1 MHVLQYVAVKAQ
13 DSDEALKKVED
24 TFQHWLGDFESPSG
38 TWYDWF
44 VVGGGRFVAGD
55 PYASSPNHIVSY
67 AEDVEKFNELVD
79 KAISNRV
86 EEFNSYR
93 KSLKEKDVD
102 LETKLDSY
110 TGEMQY
116 DFELYPLKKMIDMLQ
131 GNWDCNSYFFDLEH
145 DSTNTEHFRK
155 KIAEGQE
162 IDWFLVP
169 VDFHF

>member
-1 MHVLQYVAVKAQ
+1 MHVLQYIAVKAE
-13 DSDEALKKVED
+13 DSDEAMRRVEH
-24 TFQHWLGDFESPSG
+24 TLQSWLGGDESPSG

-86 EEFNSYR
+86 DEFNSYR

-131 GNWDCNSYFFDLEH
+131 GNWDFNSYFFDLEH

-155 KIAEGQE
+155 KVSEGG

>member
-1 MHVLQYVAVKAQ
+1 MHVLQYIAVRAE
-13 DSDEALKKVED
+13 DSDEAMRRVED
-24 TFQHWLGDFESPSG
+24 TLQNWLGRDETPTG
-38 TWYDWF
+38 VWYDWF
-44 VVGGGRFVAGD
+44 VVGGGRFVEGN

-67 AEDVEKFNELVD
+67 AEDVEKFNELIE

-86 EEFNSYR
+86 DEFNSYR
-93 KSLKEKDVD
+93 KSLKEKGID

-131 GNWDCNSYFFDLEH
+131 GNWDDNSYFFDLEH
-145 DSTNTEHFRK
+145 DSTNTEHLRK
-155 KIAEGQE
+155 TIAEGQE